1 MTAVDFHTGV
11 ADKLGYGCRLLR
23 KAWRAG
29 NRVLVTGAPEQLARL
44 DKLLWTFD
52 VNDFIPH
59 LRLRDGEPPPEL
71 LARSP
76 IWLCDEGTPLPAQAG
91 EFTVR
96 VNLGPA
102 PVDDAESFA
111 RVIELIGESAEEVAA
126 GRQRW
131 RQYLVAGLKPVNHAQ
146 GGQ

>member
-52 VNDFIPH
+52 VDDFIPH
-59 LRLRDGEPPPEL
+59 LRLRAGEPLPEL

-76 IWLCDEGTPLPAQAG
+76 IWLLDDDAPLPARVGDFA
-91 EFTVR
+91 VR

-102 PVDDAESFA
+102 LVMDAESFA
-111 RVIELIGESAEEVAA
+111 RVIELIGESADEVVA

-131 RQYLVAGLKPVNHAQ
+131 RQYLAAGLKPVNHAQ
-146 GGQ
+146 GGH

>member
-11 ADKLGYGCRLLR
+11 ADKLGYACRLLR

-29 NRVLVTGAPEQLARL
+29 NRVLVTGAPEPLARL

-52 VNDFIPH
+52 VGDFIPH
-59 LRLRDGEPPPEL
+59 LRLRAGEPLPGP

-76 IWLCDEGTPLPAQAG
+76 IWLLDEGVALPAQAG
-91 EFTVR
+91 DFTVR

-102 PVDDAESFA
+102 LVDDVAAFA
-111 RVIELIGESAEEVAA
+111 RVIELVGEAADDVAS

-131 RQYLVAGLKPVNHAQ
+131 RHCLAAGLKPVNHAQ
-146 GGQ
+146 GQ